1 MEWGQQMKRHEQ
13 VSRDATFHNTNY
25 MNNREKKIP
34 LVLDIHESSGE
45 NGLSGGNFKI
55 DLIEPLIID
64 ELSDIYLD
72 SCITKNTKLAN
83 KGASMGFVI
92 KIDQFNIN
100 SRSNNANINGGFL
113 IPNEHNNHDNHN
125 ISVPHKSKKMNYICS
140 INPTKLS
147 QLTGTIT
154 NLSGDKAFAK
164 KAHFVEIVALVEA
177 IPVGI
182 TITTGDFIGKT
193 SANHA
198 LGATRL
204 FFDELTIGTVN
215 LNTSLTFAFSGYTS
229 KATVAN
235 THIAGVPPKMILE
248 LLIVNRSK

>member
-1 MEWGQQMKRHEQ
+1 MQK
-13 VSRDATFHNTNY
+13 
-25 MNNREKKIP
+25 NN
-34 LVLDIHESSGE
+34 
-45 NGLSGGNFKI
+45 
-55 DLIEPLIID
+55 
-64 ELSDIYLD
+64 
-72 SCITKNTKLAN
+72 
-83 KGASMGFVI
+83 
-92 KIDQFNIN
+92 
-100 SRSNNANINGGFL
+100 FL
-113 IPNEHNNHDNHN
+113 RL
-125 ISVPHKSKKMNYICS
+125 SVPHKSKKMNYICS

-182 TITTGDFIGKT
+182 TITTGDFTGKT

-204 FFDELTIGTVN
+204 FFDEVTLGTVD

-229 KATVAN
+229 KATVAK